1 MHPAGWPM
9 IAAMLGEFRG
19 SDAVLKQQS
28 LRQPKIEQTRAIP
41 THSHRGAGRARL
53 GSRTRH
59 AASISQSTTNENT
72 CPTSPSHLHGSPT
85 LTRWRGSS
93 ARATP
98 PRSPRKL
105 SWGFRKHWHAVSPD
119 SLPTRKENGIARS
132 QWEGKHPE
140 PKSRVD
146 ERKVVATVKLLGRQT
161 PCSCDEKARIKL
173 YMG

>member
-72 CPTSPSHLHGSPT
+72 CPTSPFHLHGSPT

-98 PRSPRKL
+98 PPVSPQVVMGVPKAL
-105 SWGFRKHWHAVSPD
+105 ACCQPD

-173 YMG
+173 DMG